1 MSKNLYAILG
11 VDPRADE
18 AQIRSA
24 YEGLIARV
32 AEDDKLQ
39 RMALKE
45 AWHTL
50 GQAQRRSAYDL
61 SLRAASRRAVGSPA
75 AEPPRPGSP
84 LLWLGVV
91 VALAAGAA
99 WAWRHQQHGKATAA
113 LGTPAV
119 MNAPDA
125 AGEAGET
132 RLTAAAPAP
141 VARTAPVAPAGVALG
156 PEALFAR
163 VSGSVVRINVY
174 GAGSGRIGQ
183 GSGVVMAR
191 DTVITNCHVARA
203 GSRLKVMHESSVLD
217 ASVDVA
223 DQQHDLCRLS
233 VPGLNAQPVAVGSA
247 DSLRVGQKVFA
258 IGSPQGLDLTL
269 SDGLVSSLRQG
280 PDGTYIQT
288 SAPISPGSSGGGL
301 FNDEGVLVGIV
312 TFQVTTGQNLNFA
325 IPADWIGRMA
335 NTAPRG
341 GTRVATAAGAREDEG
356 PAAALLGR
364 WQCFGP
370 LTGRGL
376 ELVFERDG
384 QLGGSMNG
392 KPVAGR
398 YLLQDKLLT
407 LQSADVN
414 QFKIEELSAE
424 RLVMTAGQGRRLA
437 CSR

>member
-11 VDPRADE
+11 VDQRSDE

-32 AEDDKLQ
+32 DEGDAVR

-50 GQAQRRSAYDL
+50 GHPQRRSAYDL
-61 SLRAASRRAVGSPA
+61 SLRAAQRRAMAPPA
-75 AEPPRPGSP
+75 SAAPGGP
-84 LLWLGVV
+84 GRGLLTLALV
-91 VALAAGAA
+91 VALAAGGA
-99 WAWRHQQHGKATAA
+99 WAWRHHQRSQ
-113 LGTPAV
+113 
-119 MNAPDA
+119 
-125 AGEAGET
+125 
-132 RLTAAAPAP
+132 AAAVVSPPEVLAAPPAMDAVAVSVATRP
-141 VARTAPVAPAGVALG
+141 VARTAPVAPAGIALA

-174 GAGSGRIGQ
+174 GAGSARIGQ
-183 GSGVVMAR
+183 GSGVVIDR

-203 GSRLKVMHESSVLD
+203 GTRLKVLHEGSTLD

-233 VPGLNAQPVAVGSA
+233 VPGLPAQPVAVGSA
-247 DSLRVGQKVFA
+247 ASLKVGQKVYA

-280 PDGTYIQT
+280 PDGTFIQT

-312 TFQVTTGQNLNFA
+312 TFQVTSGQNLNFA
-325 IPADWIGRMA
+325 IPADWIARMA
-335 NTAPRG
+335 NTAPRNG
-341 GTRVATAAGAREDEG
+341 QRLAAAPGTRDEDK
-356 PAAALLGR
+356 PAHALLGR
-364 WQCFGP
+364 WHCFGT

-376 ELVFERDG
+376 ELVFEREG

-398 YLLQDKLLT
+398 YQLQDQQLT
-407 LQSADVN
+407 LQSADVSR
-414 QFKIEELSAE
+414 FRIEELSAE
-424 RLVMTAGQGRRLA
+424 RLIMTAGQGRRLA